1 MNASTRETPSR
12 SRLRRLLT
20 NRWLLAVLAAGILYT
35 LAGFFLIPRVLESR
49 AASWATE
56 TLGCRLE
63 LERIQINPYAL
74 TLDMKGCTL
83 REPDGSPILSF
94 QRFFANFQLSSLVH
108 RAWTFAEFRL
118 EGPYLHVDV
127 PPEGPPNLVRLMEK
141 AAGPPEDSSPDD
153 EVASPGLVFE
163 HIRITDGRVLLSD
176 RTGSTPAEADIHP
189 IHLDIRDLSTRTEQK
204 APHTLEASLPGG
216 GALTWSG
223 KASLTPMASQGSIE
237 LKGLRP
243 DVAWPFFRDHLHVR
257 KPEGQIDV
265 EASYRFGLTPRGPEL
280 VVDPFRIQASGL
292 AVPLPEDEIPS
303 LRLDNVS
310 VGPGR
315 FDLGAAS
322 LDLGSIHLERGRV
335 ALCVDEQGR
344 LDWKNVTN
352 GAFDT
357 GPAESA
363 KEVPS
368 GASPFNVRIHALEAK
383 EIGFRFVD
391 RSRATPLAVEMESVT
406 AGLSSARIEREE
418 ASIQAVLEDIRV
430 DGMGGIIAS
439 PESEEPLL
447 RIAETSLQGGR
458 LDLAERTVNLENI
471 RFAHGRAV
479 LAVDEEGRFTGLG
492 SKPDPKAAIPAR
504 PGDPSPSDM
513 RPFRL
518 EVGNLSLE
526 DLGVRFVDRSRATP
540 LAVAME
546 TVTAGLSARVE
557 WQESSLQVAAKDM
570 HFLGTGGTL
579 RSPPTHEP
587 LLSVA
592 ETDLRG
598 GRFDLAESLVGIEE
612 LRITGARA
620 DVVRKEDGTIQG
632 AGLFE
637 PGPQGTPSP
646 GGPEAEGAGVVD
658 EQPTWALDL
667 ASFHL
672 GFPSIR
678 LRDRKVGADPLYV
691 LEDLRLDVRDVHMGS
706 DEPFP
711 FELSLETK
719 PDGSARASGT
729 VDLAKTR
736 VEAELQAEA
745 VDLRPLQP
753 YLATFLRVDLVS
765 GSLSARGHV
774 QYERNEAK
782 SPHLSG
788 EASLSDILVTRP
800 GSEERLLAFQDA
812 QARGVTWSPRPNGLA
827 IEEVTFTEPAVK
839 LVIQEDKGLGIQD
852 LLVSKGEKEAPPASE
867 SRDEDQV
874 PLPVEIQQVRLEN
887 GRLDFADQRMR
898 PRFSALVHE
907 LEGTI
912 ASLSSQPGRHAS
924 LALDGRVDEY
934 GSTRIEGSIEI
945 FDPTAFTEV
954 AMRFHN
960 VDMSHLSPYATRFAG
975 YRIESGKLS
984 LDLDYAI
991 RDSRL
996 QAKNRIV
1003 LDHLILG
1010 ERMESPDAL
1019 DLPLELAVALLQDK
1033 NGRIDIGLP
1042 LSGDLNNPE
1051 FSFGHLVRQ
1060 ALANFLKKIVTAPF
1074 RALGGLL
1081 GGRGEDLDAV
1091 GFEPG
1096 RAELPVSE
1104 MEELLRLSEALQKRP
1119 KLAVQVHGAYAPETD
1134 GAALRRAALRR
1145 DLAEQSGTAPAE
1157 GEAPPPLV
1165 YTDPSTQKALSTLA
1179 SERLSPEAVKALREE
1194 HGAQREKSAVGPL
1207 AFYRALFER
1216 LVEVGPLQE
1225 DALEGLARLR
1235 ANAVVRQL
1243 LTTGGLDHT
1252 RVTLAEEVSETDPEN
1267 GRVPCHL
1274 EMKAAE

>member
-35 LAGFFLIPRVLESR
+35 LAGFFLIPRVLERR

-74 TLDMKGCTL
+74 TLDMNGCTL
-83 REPDGSPILSF
+83 REPDGSLILSF

-189 IHLDIRDLSTRTEQK
+189 IHLDIRNLSTRTEQK

-303 LRLDNVS
+303 LRLENVS

-357 GPAESA
+357 GPAKSA

-383 EIGFRFVD
+383 EIGF
-391 RSRATPLAVEMESVT
+391 
-406 AGLSSARIEREE
+406 
-418 ASIQAVLEDIRV
+418 
-430 DGMGGIIAS
+430 
-439 PESEEPLL
+439 
-447 RIAETSLQGGR
+447 
-458 LDLAERTVNLENI
+458 
-471 RFAHGRAV
+471 
-479 LAVDEEGRFTGLG
+479 
-492 SKPDPKAAIPAR
+492 
-504 PGDPSPSDM
+504 
-513 RPFRL
+513 
-518 EVGNLSLE
+518 
-526 DLGVRFVDRSRATP
+526 RFVDRSRATP

-598 GRFDLAESLVGIEE
+598 GRFDLAERLVGMEE

-691 LEDLRLDVRDVHMGS
+691 LEDLRLDVRDVHIGS

-745 VDLRPLQP
+745 IDLRPLQP

-898 PRFSALVHE
+898 PRFSALAHE

-912 ASLSSQPGRHAS
+912 AGLSSQPGRHAS
-924 LALDGRVDEY
+924 LALDGRVGEY

-1051 FSFGHLVRQ
+1051 FSFGHIVRQ

-1145 DLAEQSGTAPAE
+1145 ELAEQSGTAPAE

-1194 HGAQREKSAVGPL
+1194 HGAQREKSAAGPL

-1216 LVEVGPLQE
+1216 LAEVGPLQE

-1243 LTTGGLDHT
+1243 LTIGGLDHT
-1252 RVTLAEEVSETDPEN
+1252 RVTLAEEVSEIDPEN
-1267 GRVPCHL
+1267 GRVPCRL